1 MSRSAG
7 RGRRSGSAWLTA
19 LRYVLFAVLS
29 IGLPTA
35 LVMVGAVY
43 FRRRVRSPVSAA
55 QVQDG
60 NRDQAGSIPSGVP
73 NWLIVHWGVPI
84 ALGLLAGR
92 RFFPL
97 WAVVRHR
104 GRRSG
109 RALSVPVAVQVRGD
123 VFVVPLL
130 FGPRTNWVMNVL
142 AAGGCV
148 IRWRGVDH
156 RAVGPVL
163 IDPEQARAYF
173 GRFGWF
179 ASERLVGPEGFLLL
193 RHVRVIGTGV
203 GHHHG
208 AVGNVTRQ
216 GRPRRVHRLV

>member
-1 MSRSAG
+1 MKRSASQG
-7 RGRRSGSAWLTA
+7 RWSVSAWLTA
-19 LRYVLFAVLS
+19 LRYVLFALMS
-29 IGLPTA
+29 IGLPIA

-43 FRRRVRSPVSAA
+43 FRRRARSSGRAA
-55 QVQDG
+55 RVHDG
-60 NRDQAGSIPSGVP
+60 NKDQVLSIPSGVP
-73 NWLIVHWGVPI
+73 NWLIVNWGVPI

-156 RAVGPVL
+156 RAVGPEL
-163 IDPEQARAYF
+163 IDPEQACAYF

-193 RHVRVIGTGV
+193 RHVRVIEAGSPAT
-203 GHHHG
+203 
-208 AVGNVTRQ
+208 TE
-216 GRPRRVHRLV
+216 PSEM